1 MNNALPRVSIIIPV
15 YNVADYL
22 RQCLDSIVNQTL
34 KEIEIICIN
43 DGSTDSSPQILE
55 EYAQKD
61 ARIRIISREN
71 KGLSTDIML
80 SKLLEIETTQQILAD
95 KINLCSNNLFS
106 VKNEL
111 PLLENKLSA
120 TENKLLLAEKVN
132 SDELQQIDNLH
143 RQFLQHAEQLQN
155 ISGKI

>member
-1 MNNALPRVSIIIPV
+1 
-15 YNVADYL
+15 
-22 RQCLDSIVNQTL
+22 
-34 KEIEIICIN
+34 
-43 DGSTDSSPQILE
+43 
-55 EYAQKD
+55 
-61 ARIRIISREN
+61 
-71 KGLSTDIML
+71 ML

-155 ISGKI
+155 IEDRVKVYHAETLERFDYLPQKEKQ